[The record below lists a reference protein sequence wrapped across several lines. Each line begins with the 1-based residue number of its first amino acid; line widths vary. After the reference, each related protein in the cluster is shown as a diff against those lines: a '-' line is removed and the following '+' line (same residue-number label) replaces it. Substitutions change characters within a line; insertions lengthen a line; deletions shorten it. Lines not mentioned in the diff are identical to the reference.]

1 MRKKAI
7 SGILLTAML
16 VGAFSGCGAGNKEAS
31 NALDTSQGTKMSGA
45 SDGTRNAEVS
55 TGAAGSGSRELS
67 SGEGDMLDPFA
78 VQALEGKDNSL
89 DAYSAVARFSLQ
101 TENPEDAMDG
111 VLSDSFLGT
120 TRAYC
125 FIKHLYSNA
134 YESWD
139 EVSFV
144 SIEGERGTERID
156 LVNQLWGVGPA
167 AGTDHYVG
175 LNTEADEVTGE
186 ELYILTERDENQE
199 KVREFPLKFLEGDIG
214 TVNET
219 IQEFGADSSGAA
231 HLVQGGRY
239 LVVSQEGEI
248 LAEYAPEDGTIR
260 DMVPLYDGHMA
271 FWQEGKGKQGEMSL
285 RCMDAESGMPVTLAA
300 WEKPENNIYY
310 VTLFDGDS
318 LLYADKD
325 GLYRSDLSGKNPE
338 ILYTWVQHGIIAHGI
353 SGIQTDGEGK
363 ITVLYSDSDQYTC
376 LCLEPTTEEVPVCKI
391 TMNVRENDVEA
402 WQGVV
407 AEFNKRYPSCYIE
420 LVGLDYDDRTVL
432 LTQLTAG
439 KGPVLLD
446 TSLVDFAAT
455 EELWEP
461 LDNVLEQL
469 GIMEELYP
477 NVMEM
482 GKINGTLYGIVRDFY
497 LETVVAWD
505 PDLED
510 WDFDTF
516 MQYAQGTLGL
526 EAVCNYYDRDNGA
539 TQLLSL
545 LSHGLEDCYFIV
557 TDEETGGLHFDSD
570 RFRQVLELMGKYC
583 SSEEGVLPGDSL
595 LEGKTLCNILTVRR
609 PEDIAGYR
617 KIYGENAGFIGFP
630 TKDGGIHQMQTST
643 MLSIRKSAAKEEK
656 EAAAAFLALYLSR
669 EAHVRAIK
677 DATWGYHLSVRRDV
691 LDEQIASMPTITSLY
706 FFGEVNMKDN
716 MDIERDR
723 ATLLELIDGARPGS
737 FFEPRNILYE
747 ELDLYLAGDITEDML
762 IDHLENRLGLY
773 LGERN

>member
-1 MRKKAI
+1 
-7 SGILLTAML
+7 
-16 VGAFSGCGAGNKEAS
+16 VGAEG
-31 NALDTSQGTKMSGA
+31 Q
-45 SDGTRNAEVS
+45 
-55 TGAAGSGSRELS
+55 ELS
-67 SGEGDMLDPFA
+67 AGEGGILDPFA

-101 TENPEDAMDG
+101 TENPENAVEG
-111 VLSDSFLGT
+111 GLSGSFLGVSK
-120 TRAYC
+120 AYC
-125 FIKHLYSNA
+125 FKKHLFSDM
-134 YESWD
+134 YECWD
-139 EVSFV
+139 ELSFV
-144 SIEGERGTERID
+144 SVEGERGTERID
-156 LVNQLWGVGPA
+156 VMNQLWGVGTV

-175 LNTEADEVTGE
+175 LNIEAEEGTEEYQ
-186 ELYILTERDENQE
+186 YILTERDGNHE
-199 KVREFPLKFLEGDIG
+199 KVSEYPLEFLEGEIG
-214 TVNET
+214 TVLET
-219 IQEFGADSSGAA
+219 LREFGADSSGAA
-231 HLVQGGRY
+231 HVLQGGRY
-239 LVVSQEGEI
+239 LVVSQEGEL

-260 DMVPLYDGHMA
+260 DMVPLYDGRMA
-271 FWQEGKGKQGEMSL
+271 FWQEGKQGEMSL
-285 RCMDAESGMPVTLAA
+285 QCMDVESGMPVTLAS

-310 VTLFDGDS
+310 VTLFDEDS
-318 LLYADKD
+318 LLFADKD

-338 ILYTWVQHGIIAHGI
+338 ILYTWVQHGVIAHGI

-363 ITVLYSDSDQYTC
+363 ITVLYSGSEQYIC

-391 TMNVRENDVEA
+391 TMGVRDVDA

-407 AEFNKRYPSCYIE
+407 AEFNRQYPSCYIE
-420 LVGLDYDDRTVL
+420 LEGYDFDDGTAL

-446 TSLVDFAAT
+446 TSLVDFAAM

-477 NVMEM
+477 NVVEM
-482 GKINGTLYGIVRDFY
+482 GRINGTLYGIVMDFY

-505 PDLED
+505 PDLEE

-516 MQYAQGTLGL
+516 MQYAQGTPGL

-557 TDEETGGLHFDSD
+557 TDEETGELRFDSD
-570 RFRQVLELMGKYC
+570 RFRQVLELMEKYC
-583 SSEEGVLPGDSL
+583 SSEEGVMPGDSL

-609 PEDIAGYR
+609 PEDIAACR

-630 TKDGGIHQMQTST
+630 AKDGGIHQIQVYDMLT
-643 MLSIRKSAAKEEK
+643 MRKSATKEEK

-669 EAHVRAIK
+669 EAHVQAIK
-677 DATWGYHLSVRRDV
+677 DAKWGYHLSVRRDV
-691 LDEQIASMPTITSLY
+691 LEEQIASMPTITSLN
-706 FFGEVNMKDN
+706 FFGEVNIKDN
-716 MDIERDR
+716 MNIEQDR

-737 FFEPRNILYE
+737 FFEPGKILYE
-747 ELDLYLAGDITEDML
+747 ELDLYLAGSITEDML
-762 IDHLENRLGLY
+762 IDHLENRIGLY